1 MNFKNYLKMKKLIL
15 SAVMMMAFVGTSMA
29 KSGEIE
35 VNKAVVVKIQE
46 QQQHVGGGCDW
57 VCDFTYYLHLYLGES
72 SETANAFS
80 DTAYAGCL
88 ANE

>member
-1 MNFKNYLKMKKLIL
+1 MIT
-15 SAVMMMAFVGTSMA
+15 SVGTSFV
-29 KSGEIE
+29 KSGEVE
-35 VNKAVVVKIQE
+35 VKKVVVVEIQE
-46 QQQHVGGGCDW
+46 QQQDLGGGCDW
-57 VCDFTYYLHLYLGES
+57 VCNYTYYLFLYLGES